1 VTRPRIVA
9 LALVLVLV
17 FAGGAIWAW
26 HQRENVVERLV
37 HRDLD
42 RTGAQGVDRVSCE
55 NDHTWRLGEKLVSFY
70 SCTQHGGEENG
81 VLTCVALVDGRFLT
95 SEEARK
101 IPTGAGFCENQG

>member
-1 VTRPRIVA
+1 MTRPRIVA
-9 LALVLVLV
+9 VAVVLLLI

-26 HQRENVVERLV
+26 HQRENAVERLV

-55 NDHTWRLGEKLVSFY
+55 KDHTWRLGEKLVTFY
-70 SCTQHGGEENG
+70 SCVQHGGDEDG
-81 VLTCVALVDGRFLT
+81 ALRCVALVDGRFVT

-101 IPTGAGFCENQG
+101 IPIGASHCNDQR